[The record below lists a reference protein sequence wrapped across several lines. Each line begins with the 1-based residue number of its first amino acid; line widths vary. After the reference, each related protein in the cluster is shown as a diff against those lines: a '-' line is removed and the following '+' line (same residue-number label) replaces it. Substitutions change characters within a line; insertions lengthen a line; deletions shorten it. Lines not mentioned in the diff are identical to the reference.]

1 MNAAGIIFSNLHG
14 RHIPELTRMRT
25 MASVPFACR
34 YRLIDFAL
42 SNMVNSGITNISVI
56 THNNYR
62 SLMDHIGS
70 GKDWDMARRSGG
82 IKLLPPYITAN
93 GNPMVNALYSS
104 RLEALK
110 SISQSI
116 SELKE
121 DYVVLSDCDVIC
133 NIDLAD
139 VLRDHI
145 AHNADMTM
153 VVKRLPVITAEE
165 KSRVIFE
172 ADSNGRILDCEVRPQ
187 PGLREQNVGLNIWV
201 ITRTYLQSVVQDSI
215 AHGYTSFTHDI
226 VAKNATRRNFRVYRF
241 DGPYGDMSSL
251 AGYFKESMALLN
263 NHASWDA
270 LFNVEQR
277 PVLTHVRNSPPTKY
291 AASARVRN
299 CMIADGCRIEGKV
312 ENCIIFR
319 GVRVSPN
326 AVVKN
331 SILFEDAYIGAD
343 ADLNCV
349 IADKSVVIR
358 ERVRL
363 SGHPSLPF
371 YIDKSTML

>member
-1 MNAAGIIFSNLHG
+1 MNAAGIIFSNLHD
-14 RHIPELTRMRT
+14 RHIPELTRVRT

-42 SNMVNSGITNISVI
+42 SNMVNSGISNISVI

-62 SLMDHIGS
+62 SLMEHIGS
-70 GKDWDMARRSGG
+70 GKDWDLARRSGG
-82 IKLLPPYITAN
+82 IRLLPPYITAHAN
-93 GNPMVNALYSS
+93 SSNVLYSS
-104 RLEALK
+104 RLDALK
-110 SISQSI
+110 SISQTI
-116 SELKE
+116 HELRE

-133 NIDLAD
+133 NIDLED

-153 VVKRLPVITAEE
+153 VVKRLPVITDEE

-172 ADSNGRILDCEVRPQ
+172 SDSEGRITDCNVRPQ

-201 ITRTYLQSVVQDSI
+201 ITRTYLQRVVQDAI

-226 VAKNATRRNFRVYRF
+226 VARNASRRNHRIYRF
-241 DGPYGDMSSL
+241 NGPYGDMSSL
-251 AGYFKESMALLN
+251 AGYFKESMALLR

-270 LFNVEQR
+270 LFNIAQR
-277 PVLTHVRNSPPTKY
+277 PIFTRVRNSPPTKY
-291 AASARVRN
+291 SDSARVKN
-299 CMIADGCRIEGKV
+299 CMIADGCRIEGTV

-331 SILFEDAYIGAD
+331 SILFEDVYIGAD

-349 IADKSVVIR
+349 VADKSVVVR

-363 SGHPSLPF
+363 SGHPTLPF